1 MSNIHGISITI
12 NTQIWI
18 LCCEVLSI
26 IMWIKIILLHTEYL
40 LITLPFSG
48 QEQSDADWLVIED
61 TVSVVTIILEIV
73 VTAKTALVTAPY
85 KYDHMHA
92 CINM

>member
-1 MSNIHGISITI
+1 
-12 NTQIWI
+12 
-18 LCCEVLSI
+18 
-26 IMWIKIILLHTEYL
+26 MWIKIIPLHTEYL
-40 LITLPFSG
+40 LITLPFTAG

-85 KYDHMHA
+85 KYEHKHA
-92 CINM
+92 HINM